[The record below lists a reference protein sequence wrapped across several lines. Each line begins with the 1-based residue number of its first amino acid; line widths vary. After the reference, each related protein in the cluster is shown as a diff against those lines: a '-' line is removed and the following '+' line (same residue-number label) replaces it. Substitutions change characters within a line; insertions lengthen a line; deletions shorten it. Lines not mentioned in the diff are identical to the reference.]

1 MRSRRRQSLPTLPRP
16 TRQLIPTRNSR
27 SLPPRAS
34 RAWLEDDGP
43 GFSGAKTRALIEGDF
58 YGDPSTGNES
68 PQFRLRH
75 AYGTID
81 WNNTRGLFGQY
92 GDIFGPML
100 AATIDFR
107 NGDSYGTPNE
117 KRIPQIK
124 LTQMVH
130 IDADKDLKFLFGVQD
145 PNQYGNNQ
153 STTS

>member
-1 MRSRRRQSLPTLPRP
+1 
-16 TRQLIPTRNSR
+16 
-27 SLPPRAS
+27 
-34 RAWLEDDGP
+34 
-43 GFSGAKTRALIEGDF
+43 
-58 YGDPSTGNES
+58 
-68 PQFRLRH
+68 
-75 AYGTID
+75 
-81 WNNTRGLFGQY
+81 
-92 GDIFGPML
+92 ML